1 LVQPGIN
8 IENGKTY
15 KVSFEASAANTRTI
29 EVEIASN
36 LHNSSIF
43 ATTFEISKES
53 KIYEFEFTMD
63 KDSDKNGE
71 LRFNLGGSNVNVYI
85 DNVVM
90 KRVST
95 DEVEGNLILTA
106 YLTAWQA
113 GDMERMNLDRQIL
126 KVMRNNLGQL
136 LALSVMKVG
145 MYSCIRIMFRWNKGK
160 PTKFLLMQNQRLTE
174 R

>member
-1 LVQPGIN
+1 
-8 IENGKTY
+8 
-15 KVSFEASAANTRTI
+15 
-29 EVEIASN
+29 
-36 LHNSSIF
+36 
-43 ATTFEISKES
+43 
-53 KIYEFEFTMD
+53 MD

-113 GDMERMNLDRQIL
+113 GIW
-126 KVMRNNLGQL
+126 
-136 LALSVMKVG
+136 SV
-145 MYSCIRIMFRWNKGK
+145 
-160 PTKFLLMQNQRLTE
+160 
-174 R
+174 